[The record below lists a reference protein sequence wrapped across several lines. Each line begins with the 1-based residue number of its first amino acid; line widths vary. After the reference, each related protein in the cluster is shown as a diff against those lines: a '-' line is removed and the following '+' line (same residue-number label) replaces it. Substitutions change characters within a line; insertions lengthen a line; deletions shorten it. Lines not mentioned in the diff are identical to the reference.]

1 MPSIRLARLAAAA
14 LVVAAATSACAQDLY
29 RDNAVWLDDASQPV
43 RLESLRG
50 HYSVLTLAYGACR
63 RICSTS
69 LRILEAVQSL
79 ADRDGVALDFVV
91 VGLDPAA
98 DRPADWAAFR
108 QQQGLQRPNWHF
120 LTGDAASTQGMLQ
133 RLGVR
138 AWRVDAHLLHD
149 FKIVLLSPQ
158 GQVMQSME
166 YFDQPASLLLPG
178 APTLR

>member
-1 MPSIRLARLAAAA
+1 MPKHRFVRLAIAA
-14 LVVAAATSACAQDLY
+14 LIASTATAVPAQDFY
-29 RDNAVWLDDASQPV
+29 RDPALWLDDAAQPLH
-43 RLESLRG
+43 LESLRG

-69 LRILEAVQSL
+69 LRILERVQSL
-79 ADRDGVALDFVV
+79 ADRDGVAVDFVV
-91 VGLDPAA
+91 IGLDPVA

-120 LTGDAASTQGMLQ
+120 LTGDAAATQAMLQ

-158 GQVMQSME
+158 GRVLRSME
-166 YFDQPASLLLPG
+166 TFDQPPALLLPAG
-178 APTLR
+178 AALR